1 MRLYFR
7 GQSSGQL
14 RMAITD
20 YTRDQML
27 AYLAY
32 LSDPKAIQRD
42 LRGKVSARRPFLT
55 VV

>member
-7 GQSSGQL
+7 GQLSGQL
-14 RMAITD
+14 RMAVTD

-27 AYLAY
+27 AYL
-32 LSDPKAIQRD
+32 SDPQAIRRD
-42 LRGKVSARRPFLT
+42 LRGKVAARRPFLT